1 MEIIIVGAD
10 PPCPR
15 CWETYDRVMKTV
27 KKIDP
32 TISIKKIVYSSEEAQ
47 NFGRLGTAHDVAQWA
62 GIGMD
67 WDRIRELASGEWTQ
81 ELDRLLMP
89 LKERAEKENWIMTP
103 VVVIDG
109 KVQHFG
115 CVPEMDE
122 LRSWLIE
129 RTEKR

>member
-1 MEIIIVGAD
+1 MEIIIIGTD

-15 CWETYDRVMKTV
+15 CRETHERIRKTV
-27 KKIDP
+27 KKIDQ
-32 TISIKKIVYSSEEAQ
+32 TISIRKIIYSSEEGQ
-47 NFGRLGTAHDVAQWA
+47 SFGKLGTAHELAQWG
-62 GIGMD
+62 GIDMD

-115 CVPEMDE
+115 SVPEMDE

-129 RTEKR
+129 RTEKS